1 MVMKLTCISITAAY
15 AAIMALISQS
25 VKDNTL
31 HFDLFCRVTVSP
43 LILHFGGFAWLIKYI
58 CGCEWLCLLLLL
70 LFFFLSKRVW
80 LSDLPAIGDELFEEY
95 GLHVFI
101 VEVFPDLLDGCLFLS
116 YFGHPRRRPRVLVS
130 LHQVGVV
137 QIGWGDRLFLETDQ
151 LREDAH
157 QAPKDEG
164 CNQYYHQGGANEK
177 PGVRWQRRLYLQTK
191 REGNHP

>member
-31 HFDLFCRVTVSP
+31 HFDLFCRVTVSS

-58 CGCEWLCLLLLL
+58 SGCEWLCLLLLL

-80 LSDLPAIGDELFEEY
+80 LSELPPISDELFEED

-101 VEVFPDLLDGCLFLS
+101 VEVFPDLLNRCLFLS
-116 YFGHPRRRPRVLVS
+116 YFSYSRGRPRVLVS

-137 QIGWGDRLFLETDQ
+137 QIGGVNRLFLETDQ
-151 LREDAH
+151 LREYAH
-157 QAPKDEG
+157 EAPKDEG
-164 CNQYYHQGGANEK
+164 CNQYHHQGGADEK
-177 PGVRWQRRLYLQTK
+177 PRVGRQRRLNL
-191 REGNHP
+191 